1 MKRLRRWIG
10 WVLDFYRRPEV
21 WMGCAMWAPPMIFP
35 ASSPLWRM
43 ALMESRPKIELASE
57 TVTTPQPARDPV
69 AVARRR
75 ASLRLVTSLQE
86 LRP

>member
-1 MKRLRRWIG
+1 MKRLRRWIQF
-10 WVLDFYRRPEV
+10 VLDFYSRPEV
-21 WMGCAMWAPPMIFP
+21 WMGCAIWAPPMVIP
-35 ASSPLWRM
+35 ASSPIWRV

-57 TVTTPQPARDPV
+57 TVTAPQPARDPA

-86 LRP
+86 VRP